1 MEENIK
7 FSSEV
12 CYDLATYKD
21 FSRINTYTIPRVTF
35 CGLLYVACMTYLLCT
50 MAYSFSAKS
59 VLILSLVTIGI
70 CVYQWYRNR
79 DGGIEYKRML
89 RNHGQ
94 IPHYLITFGES
105 GIVTKNMDSGNEI
118 PHRYTDMRYMM
129 ESKKLLILVDDL
141 KTAHMVDKSTLTGG
155 SREEL
160 VSFLRQS
167 CPKLKKRI
175 RKGGIGR
182 ILWYLMRILPIVML
196 AASLLSLLHIPEK
209 LRGQFTND
217 TPAKQM
223 VEELADLD
231 IHISDQALDTIL
243 LWESDCVSLFPKYP
257 GASKVYD
264 LLCVEGQ
271 GRYEKNVFY
280 QEGPVEAYDW
290 TWTPSTS
297 GVYWFDLEV
306 INISAIYSD
315 FLQGVSAMD
324 DSLTFTNVEEDYSNA
339 DILNSWGEIGFSFD
353 YLGEHYTFSAQYN
366 GDWFDTDMLYHLG
379 RILAADEDPKDL
391 WMTLDGQGVLL
402 YYGTEESKD
411 LLVRKTGIDFFDC
424 VTMRMGH

>member
-7 FSSEV
+7 FQSEV

-21 FSRINTYTIPRVTF
+21 FSRINTYTIPRVTI
-35 CGLLYVACMTYLLCT
+35 CGLVYVACMVYLLCT
-50 MAYSFSAKS
+50 MEYSFSAKS

-70 CVYQWYRNR
+70 CVYQWYRSR

-89 RNHGQ
+89 RNHGH
-94 IPHYLITFGES
+94 IPRYLITFGES
-105 GIVTKNMDSGNEI
+105 GIATRNIDSEKEI
-118 PHRYTDMRYMM
+118 SHSYANMRYMM

-141 KTAHMVDKSTLTGG
+141 KTAHMVDKSTLSGG

-160 VSFLRQS
+160 VSFLLQR
-167 CPKLKKRI
+167 CPQMKKRI

-182 ILWYLMRILPIVML
+182 ILWYIMRILPIVML
-196 AASLLSLLHIPEK
+196 AASLLTLLHIPEK

-217 TPAKQM
+217 TPSRQM
-223 VEELADLD
+223 VEELAQLD
-231 IHISDQALDTIL
+231 IHISDRALDTIL

-257 GASKVYD
+257 GASKAYD
-264 LLCVEGQ
+264 LLCMEGMGQ
-271 GRYEKNVFY
+271 YDYETM
-280 QEGPVEAYDW
+280 D
-290 TWTPSTS
+290 WTPSTS

-306 INISAIYSD
+306 MNISAIYSD

-339 DILNSWGEIGFSFD
+339 DILNGWGEIGLSFD
-353 YLGEHYTFSAQYN
+353 YLGEHYSFSAQYN

>member
-7 FSSEV
+7 FQSEV

-21 FSRINTYTIPRVTF
+21 FSRINTYTITRVTI
-35 CGLLYVACMTYLLCT
+35 CGLVYVTCMVYLLCT

-59 VLILSLVTIGI
+59 VLILSLFTIGI
-70 CVYQWYRNR
+70 CVYQWYRSR

-141 KTAHMVDKSTLTGG
+141 KTAHMVDKSTLSGG

-160 VSFLRQS
+160 VSFLLQR
-167 CPKLKKRI
+167 CPQMKKRI

-196 AASLLSLLHIPEK
+196 AASLLALLHIPEK

-217 TPAKQM
+217 TPSRQM
-223 VEELADLD
+223 VEELAQLD
-231 IHISDQALDTIL
+231 IHISDRALATIL

-264 LLCVEGQ
+264 LLCVEGMGQ
-271 GRYEKNVFY
+271 YDYETM
-280 QEGPVEAYDW
+280 E
-290 TWTPSTS
+290 WTPSTS
-297 GVYWFDLEV
+297 GMYWFDLEV
-306 INISAIYSD
+306 MYVDRIYTD
-315 FLQGVSAMD
+315 FLTGLDAMD
-324 DSLTFTNVEEDYSNA
+324 EALTFTNVIEDYSRA
-339 DILNSWGEIGFSFD
+339 DLESGLGMVTVSFD
-353 YLGEHYTFSAQYN
+353 YLGQGYTLNARYN
-366 GDWFDTDMLYHLG
+366 YDWFDTEILYELG
-379 RILAADEDPKDL
+379 KILIQDQDPKNL
-391 WMTLDGQGVLL
+391 WYTTDGQGVLL
-402 YYGTEESKD
+402 YYGTQENAKALE
-411 LLVRKTGIDFFDC
+411 RKTGLYFLDPVANYF
-424 VTMRMGH
+424 TMDMG